1 MNRKSWQRLRSSQV
15 FVGSFALLIL
25 LGTAGLKLI
34 PGLIAEGS
42 LSWIDAFFTITS
54 AVCVTGLIVV
64 DTATAF
70 TPAGQAWLLLFIQLG
85 GLGVVTFATLIA
97 YALGR
102 KPSLRSEELSAS
114 GAELAPQ
121 IDVRGLI
128 RDIVLFTVCIEGAGA
143 LLLYFQWIPR
153 FGWLGAIWP
162 ALFHSVSAFCN
173 AGFSIYSD
181 NLMSYQS
188 APGTL
193 LTIGALVVAGGLG
206 FLTLQEIR
214 EHLWL
219 TARRPPRFTLHS
231 RLVLVT
237 TASLLMFGWIMF
249 AILEWNGVLGDLP
262 VADRITNA
270 LFLSITPRTAGFN
283 SMDYSKLSDAGNF
296 LTILLMT
303 VGGSPGST
311 AGGMKTTTFA
321 LILLLAWSRF
331 RGQSHVT
338 VANRSIPEQSIE
350 RAVGLVVFI
359 LVIMT
364 GAIMILTVTEIGMKP
379 RVERFFA
386 FVFECTSAFN
396 TVGLSMG
403 ITALLTPVAK
413 LVLIVLM
420 FVGRVGPAS
429 AAAALMLETSRSSRF
444 RYAYEDVIIG

>member
-1 MNRKSWQRLRSSQV
+1 
-15 FVGSFALLIL
+15 
-25 LGTAGLKLI
+25 
-34 PGLIAEGS
+34 
-42 LSWIDAFFTITS
+42 
-54 AVCVTGLIVV
+54 
-64 DTATAF
+64 
-70 TPAGQAWLLLFIQLG
+70 
-85 GLGVVTFATLIA
+85 
-97 YALGR
+97 
-102 KPSLRSEELSAS
+102 
-114 GAELAPQ
+114 
-121 IDVRGLI
+121 
-128 RDIVLFTVCIEGAGA
+128 
-143 LLLYFQWIPR
+143 
-153 FGWLGAIWP
+153 
-162 ALFHSVSAFCN
+162 
-173 AGFSIYSD
+173 
-181 NLMSYQS
+181 MSYQS